1 LRSNVDWAQSQTEIL
16 FRRSEAARELW
27 MDRYPA
33 LSQGRPDTYGAATS
47 RAEAQVLRLS
57 ALYAA
62 LDCSAQVEVSHLRAA
77 LAVWDYCQASACRFF
92 DGAPIDP
99 TARRIS
105 EALSAAPGGLTKLQI
120 IGIFCGHV
128 SKERIDLALQQ
139 LSTLGIIGS
148 RQPPATGRGRP
159 STVWTPVGGAK
170 NAGKGNWFAYFA

>member
-1 LRSNVDWAQSQTEIL
+1 
-16 FRRSEAARELW
+16 

-170 NAGKGNWFAYFA
+170 NAGKGN

>member
-139 LSTLGIIGS
+139 LSTLGNIGS
-148 RQPPATGRGRP
+148 HQPPATGRGRP

-170 NAGKGNWFAYFA
+170 NAGKGN

>member
-1 LRSNVDWAQSQTEIL
+1 
-16 FRRSEAARELW
+16 

-148 RQPPATGRGRP
+148 HQPPATGRGRP

-170 NAGKGNWFAYFA
+170 NAGKGN

>member
-1 LRSNVDWAQSQTEIL
+1 LRSNVDWAQSQAEIL

-170 NAGKGNWFAYFA
+170 NAGKGN

>member
-148 RQPPATGRGRP
+148 HQPPATGRGRP

-170 NAGKGNWFAYFA
+170 NAGKGN

>member
-1 LRSNVDWAQSQTEIL
+1 
-16 FRRSEAARELW
+16 

-99 TARRIS
+99 TSRRIS

-170 NAGKGNWFAYFA
+170 NAGKGN